1 MSPLQIDLGQRATAL
16 GEDLGIDL
24 PQRGAQLLAALSGI
38 ASHPGGIAPV
48 ARRFAPVLLD
58 IVVRWLDSA
67 DEVGDRLAALSELA
81 EPRPDL
87 WP

>member
-1 MSPLQIDLGQRATAL
+1 MSPLEIDVEQRATAL
-16 GEDLGIDL
+16 GEDLGIQIT
-24 PQRGAQLLAALSGI
+24 QRGADLLSTLSNI
-38 ASHPGGIAPV
+38 ASRPGGIAPV

-58 IVVRWLDSA
+58 IVVRWLETANDA
-67 DEVGDRLAALSELA
+67 GDRMAALSDLA